1 MLPLEIKIPLKVKE
15 EEKIKLRIS
24 EGGGGL
30 YPIYYGNTTVTPK
43 AVEQT
48 LETANKSVLS
58 DITVLE
64 IPYFETSNEKGTTAI
79 IGGNG

>member
-1 MLPLEIKIPLKVKE
+1 MFPLEIHIPLKVKDSTTIGLT
-15 EEKIKLRIS
+15 IK

-30 YPIYYGNTTVTPK
+30 LPVYTGETTVTPK
-43 AVEQT
+43 TVAQN

-64 IPYFETSNEKGTTAI
+64 IPYFETSNVKGKTVI